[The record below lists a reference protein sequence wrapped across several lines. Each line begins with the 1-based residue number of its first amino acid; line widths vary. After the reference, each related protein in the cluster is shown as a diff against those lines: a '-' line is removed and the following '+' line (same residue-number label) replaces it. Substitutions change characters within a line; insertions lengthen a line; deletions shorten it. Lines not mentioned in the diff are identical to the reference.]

1 MERKGNWGKNKTPI
15 RFERFKNMKNKT
27 QWLLTVATVAYLVP
41 FNVFGSEADNRFVDF
56 SLEEPREKKYSQTD
70 MEGKITLVILQS
82 RTTLQT
88 AVDCKTEL
96 KSLAQD
102 NQKVQMIAI
111 MDLRKRPPLVP
122 KSVLKKKIS
131 GQDPTSK
138 EIPFLLD
145 WEGEVTKAL
154 GGEDSKCMVL
164 IVDPALKVVYKQE
177 YKQAA
182 IDSEIKPLL
191 ADLSGGQK

>member
-1 MERKGNWGKNKTPI
+1 
-15 RFERFKNMKNKT
+15 MKNKIH
-27 QWLLTVATVAYLVP
+27 WLLVVTTIVYLVP
-41 FNVFGSEADNRFVDF
+41 FIVFGLEVVNRFVDF
-56 SLEEPREKKYSQTD
+56 SLEDPQAKKYTQSD
-70 MEGKITLVILQS
+70 MEGKITLVVLQS

-96 KSLAQD
+96 KSLAQE

-111 MDLRKRPPLVP
+111 MDLKKRPPLVP

-145 WEGEVTKAL
+145 WDGAVTKVL
-154 GGEDSKCMVL
+154 GGEDSKCKILV
-164 IVDPALKVVYKQE
+164 VDPALKVVYKQE
-177 YKQAA
+177 YKQAG
-182 IDSEIKPLL
+182 IDSEIKLLL
-191 ADLSGGQK
+191 AELSGGQK

>member
-1 MERKGNWGKNKTPI
+1 
-15 RFERFKNMKNKT
+15 MKNKMNRF
-27 QWLLTVATVAYLVP
+27 LMIATVVYFVP
-41 FNVFGSEADNRFVDF
+41 FLVFGSEAAIMFVDF
-56 SLEEPREKKYSQTD
+56 SLEDPQAKKYSQSD
-70 MEGKITLVILQS
+70 MEGKITLVVLQS

-145 WEGEVTKAL
+145 WDGTVTKSL
-154 GGEDSKCMVL
+154 GGEDNKCIVL
-164 IVDPALKVVYKQE
+164 VVDPALKVVYKQE

-191 ADLSGGQK
+191 DELSSGQK

>member
-1 MERKGNWGKNKTPI
+1 
-15 RFERFKNMKNKT
+15 MKNKMR
-27 QWLLTVATVAYLVP
+27 WFLMIATAVYLVP
-41 FNVFGSEADNRFVDF
+41 FIVFGSEAVNRFVDF
-56 SLEEPREKKYSQTD
+56 SLEDPQEKKYSQTD
-70 MEGKITLVILQS
+70 MEGKVTLVVLQS

-88 AVDCKTEL
+88 AVDCKTQL
-96 KSLAQD
+96 KSLARD

-145 WEGEVTKAL
+145 WDGVVTQAL
-154 GGEDSKCMVL
+154 GGEDNKCKILV
-164 IVDPALKVVYKQE
+164 VDPALKVVYKQY
-177 YKQAA
+177 YKQTA

-191 ADLSGGQK
+191 AELSSGQK

>member
-1 MERKGNWGKNKTPI
+1 
-15 RFERFKNMKNKT
+15 MKNKV
-27 QWLLTVATVAYLVP
+27 QWLLMLAIVAYLVP
-41 FNVFGSEADNRFVDF
+41 FIVFGSEVGNRFVDF
-56 SLEEPREKKYSQTD
+56 SLEDPQAKKYSQSD
-70 MEGKITLVILQS
+70 MEGKITLVVLQS

-96 KSLAQD
+96 KSFVHE

-111 MDLRKRPPLVP
+111 MDLRKRPPFVP

-138 EIPFLLD
+138 GIPFLLD
-145 WEGEVTKAL
+145 WDGAVTQAL

-164 IVDPALKVVYKQE
+164 VVNPELNVVYKQE
-177 YKQAA
+177 YKQAGIA
-182 IDSEIKPLL
+182 SEIKPLL
-191 ADLSGGQK
+191 DELSSRQK

>member
-1 MERKGNWGKNKTPI
+1 MERKGNWGKNKTSI
-15 RFERFKNMKNKT
+15 RFERFKNMKNKV
-27 QWLLTVATVAYLVP
+27 QWFLMIATAVYLVP
-41 FNVFGSEADNRFVDF
+41 FIVFGSEVVNRFVDF
-56 SLEEPREKKYSQTD
+56 SLEDPHEKKYSQTD
-70 MEGKITLVILQS
+70 MEGKVTLVVLQS

-96 KSLAQD
+96 KKLLQE

-111 MDLRKRPPLVP
+111 MDLRKRPPFVP
-122 KSVLKKKIS
+122 RSVLKKKIS

-145 WEGEVTKAL
+145 WDGAVTQTL
-154 GGEDSKCMVL
+154 GGEDNKCKILV
-164 IVDPALKVVYKQE
+164 VDPALKVVYKQE
-177 YKQAA
+177 YKQAG

-191 ADLSGGQK
+191 AELSGGQK

>member
-1 MERKGNWGKNKTPI
+1 
-15 RFERFKNMKNKT
+15 MKNKM
-27 QWLLTVATVAYLVP
+27 QWLLTAATAVYLVP
-41 FNVFGSEADNRFVDF
+41 FIVFGSEGGNRFVDF
-56 SLEEPREKKYSQTD
+56 SLEDPQAKKYSQSD
-70 MEGKITLVILQS
+70 MEGKITLVVLQS

-96 KSLAQD
+96 KSLVQD

-111 MDLRKRPPLVP
+111 MDLRKRPPFVP

-138 EIPFLLD
+138 EFSFLLD
-145 WEGEVTKAL
+145 WDGAVTKAL

-164 IVDPALKVVYKQE
+164 IVDPALNIVYKQE
-177 YKQAA
+177 YKQAM

-191 ADLSGGQK
+191 AELSGGQK

>member
-1 MERKGNWGKNKTPI
+1 
-15 RFERFKNMKNKT
+15 
-27 QWLLTVATVAYLVP
+27 
-41 FNVFGSEADNRFVDF
+41 
-56 SLEEPREKKYSQTD
+56 
-70 MEGKITLVILQS
+70 MEGKITLVVLQS

-88 AVDCKTEL
+88 AVDCKTQL
-96 KSLAQD
+96 KSLVQE

-138 EIPFLLD
+138 EFPFLLD
-145 WEGEVTKAL
+145 WDGAVTQSL
-154 GGEDSKCMVL
+154 GGEDNKCKILV
-164 IVDPALKVVYKQE
+164 VDPALKVVYKQE
-177 YKQAA
+177 YKPAG

-191 ADLSGGQK
+191 AELSSGQK

>member
-1 MERKGNWGKNKTPI
+1 M
-15 RFERFKNMKNKT
+15 
-27 QWLLTVATVAYLVP
+27 A
-41 FNVFGSEADNRFVDF
+41 FNDSNGGIFGSFYCIGSEVANRFVDF
-56 SLEEPREKKYSQTD
+56 SLEDPREKKYSKTD
-70 MEGKITLVILQS
+70 MEGKITFVILQS

-88 AVDCKTEL
+88 AVDCKTQL
-96 KSLAQD
+96 KKLPQD

-111 MDLRKRPPLVP
+111 MDLRKRPPFVP

-145 WEGEVTKAL
+145 WDGAVTKAL
-154 GGEDSKCMVL
+154 GGEDSKCKVL

-177 YKQAA
+177 YKQAG

-191 ADLSGGQK
+191 AELSDGQK

>member
-1 MERKGNWGKNKTPI
+1 
-15 RFERFKNMKNKT
+15 MKNKM
-27 QWLLTVATVAYLVP
+27 QWFLTVATAVYFVP
-41 FNVFGSEADNRFVDF
+41 FIVSGSEVANRFVDF
-56 SLEEPREKKYSQTD
+56 SLEDPHEKKYSQTD
-70 MEGKITLVILQS
+70 MEGKITVVVLQS

-88 AVDCKTEL
+88 AIDCKAEL
-96 KSLAQD
+96 KSLVQG

-111 MDLRKRPPLVP
+111 MDLKKRPPLVP

-145 WEGEVTKAL
+145 WDGAVTKSL

-164 IVDPALKVVYKQE
+164 IVDPALNVVYKQE
-177 YKQAA
+177 YKQTG

-191 ADLSGGQK
+191 AELSGGQK

>member
-1 MERKGNWGKNKTPI
+1 MGRNKTSI
-15 RFERFKNMKNKT
+15 RFERFRNMKNKV
-27 QWLLTVATVAYLVP
+27 QWFLMIATVAYLVP
-41 FNVFGSEADNRFVDF
+41 FIVSGSEVVNRFVDF
-56 SLEEPREKKYSQTD
+56 SLEDPQEKKHSQSRS
-70 MEGKITLVILQS
+70 EGKITLVVLQS

-96 KSLAQD
+96 KSFVQE

-111 MDLRKRPPLVP
+111 MDLKKRPPLVP

-145 WEGEVTKAL
+145 WDGAVTKSL

-164 IVDPALKVVYKQE
+164 VVDPALKVVYKQE
-177 YKQAA
+177 YKQAT

-191 ADLSGGQK
+191 AELSNKQK

>member
-1 MERKGNWGKNKTPI
+1 
-15 RFERFKNMKNKT
+15 MKNKM
-27 QWLLTVATVAYLVP
+27 QWLLVVATVVYLVP
-41 FNVFGSEADNRFVDF
+41 FGVFGSEAANRFVDF
-56 SLEEPREKKYSQTD
+56 SLEDPQAKKYSQSD
-70 MEGKITLVILQS
+70 MEGKITLVVLQS

-88 AVDCKTEL
+88 AVDCKTQL
-96 KSLAQD
+96 KSLAQE

-131 GQDPTSK
+131 GQDATSK

-145 WEGEVTKAL
+145 WDGAVTQAL
-154 GGEDSKCMVL
+154 GGEDSKCRVL
-164 IVDPALKVVYKQE
+164 VVDPALNVVYKQE

-191 ADLSGGQK
+191 AELSSGQK

>member
-1 MERKGNWGKNKTPI
+1 
-15 RFERFKNMKNKT
+15 MKNKM
-27 QWLLTVATVAYLVP
+27 QWLLTLATVVYLVP
-41 FNVFGSEADNRFVDF
+41 FIVFGSEAANRFVEF
-56 SLEEPREKKYSQTD
+56 SLEDPQAKKYSQSD

-82 RTTLQT
+82 RTTFQT

-96 KSLAQD
+96 KKLTQE

-145 WEGEVTKAL
+145 WDGAVTKLL
-154 GGEDSKCMVL
+154 GGEDNKCKILV
-164 IVDPALKVVYKQE
+164 VDPALNIAYKQE
-177 YKQAA
+177 YKQAT

-191 ADLSGGQK
+191 AELSNKQK

>member
-1 MERKGNWGKNKTPI
+1 
-15 RFERFKNMKNKT
+15 MKNKV
-27 QWLLTVATVAYLVP
+27 QWFLMIATVVYLAP
-41 FNVFGSEADNRFVDF
+41 FLAFGSEVGNRFIDF
-56 SLEEPREKKYSQTD
+56 SLEDPQAKKYSQSD
-70 MEGKITLVILQS
+70 MEGKITLVVLQS

-88 AVDCKTEL
+88 AIDCKTQL
-96 KSLAQD
+96 KSFVQE
-102 NQKVQMIAI
+102 NQKAQMIAI

-145 WEGEVTKAL
+145 WDGAVTKSL

-164 IVDPALKVVYKQE
+164 VVDPALKVVYKQE
-177 YKQAA
+177 YKQAT

-191 ADLSGGQK
+191 AELSNKQK